1 MYQVAIWLFIQVEPP
16 IFIDDG
22 NKMLLIDSVAD
33 NNDSYL
39 HIVEVETTLT
49 TVNDHIMLYLPKC
62 IVLFAYTSILSL
74 K

>member
-1 MYQVAIWLFIQVEPP
+1 MLYILLIYQVAIWLFIQVEPP
-16 IFIDDG
+16 IFIDGG

-49 TVNDHIMLYLPKC
+49 TVNDHIML
-62 IVLFAYTSILSL
+62 
-74 K
+74 

>member
-1 MYQVAIWLFIQVEPP
+1 MLYILLIYQVAIWLFIQVKPP
-16 IFIDDG
+16 IFIDGG

-49 TVNDHIMLYLPKC
+49 TVNDHIML
-62 IVLFAYTSILSL
+62 
-74 K
+74 